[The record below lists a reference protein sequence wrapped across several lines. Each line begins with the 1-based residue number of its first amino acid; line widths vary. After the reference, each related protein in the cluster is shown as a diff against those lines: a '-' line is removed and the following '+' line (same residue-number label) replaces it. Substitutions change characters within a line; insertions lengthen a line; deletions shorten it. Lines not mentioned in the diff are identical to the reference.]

1 MSRELDQYYTDT
13 RISNYFYNVLK
24 NKINLSKY
32 TVFLEPSAG
41 MGSFYNLLPEQSRI
55 GLDIDPR
62 HPEIITQDFLSYIPD
77 FLDETILTIGNP
89 PFGKNS
95 SLATKFFNK
104 SAEFSETIAFIL
116 PKTFRK
122 ASIQNRLNPYF
133 HLEHDEECPKNSFIY
148 LNKPYDV
155 PCCFQI
161 WQRKKY
167 IRPKIEIMRNH
178 PDFEL
183 VTKKQKPDFAIQRI
197 GNNAGLFRSK
207 EIMMKYS
214 DQSHY
219 FIKSKKSPAQS
230 EKIFKS
236 IDFTTVKYNTAG
248 NPSVSPGELY
258 YLYEKYKQIL
268 FGDQE

>member
-1 MSRELDQYYTDT
+1 MSKELDQYYTDT

-24 NKINLSKY
+24 NKIDLSKY
-32 TVFLEPSAG
+32 TLFLEPSAG

-62 HPEIITQDFLSYIPD
+62 HPEIVTQDFLSYIPN
-77 FLDETILTIGNP
+77 FLDENILTIGNP

-104 SAEFSETIAFIL
+104 SAEFSEIIAFIL

-122 ASIQNRLNPYF
+122 ASIQNRLNPHF
-133 HLEHDEECPKNSFIY
+133 HLIYDEECPKNSFIY
-148 LNKPYDV
+148 LDKLYDV

-161 WQRKKY
+161 WQREKY
-167 IRPKIEIMRNH
+167 LRPKIQIFRKHE
-178 PDFEL
+178 DFEL
-183 VTKKQKPDFAIQRI
+183 VAKDQNPDFAVQRI
-197 GNNAGLFRSK
+197 GNNAGLFRPK
-207 EIMMKYS
+207 ELMMKYS

-219 FIKSKKSPAQS
+219 FIKSKIPSALS

-236 IDFTTVKYNTAG
+236 IDFTLVKYNTAG
-248 NPSVSPGELY
+248 NPSVSPSELY
-258 YLYEKYKQIL
+258 QLYEKHKQIL
-268 FGDQE
+268 SRE